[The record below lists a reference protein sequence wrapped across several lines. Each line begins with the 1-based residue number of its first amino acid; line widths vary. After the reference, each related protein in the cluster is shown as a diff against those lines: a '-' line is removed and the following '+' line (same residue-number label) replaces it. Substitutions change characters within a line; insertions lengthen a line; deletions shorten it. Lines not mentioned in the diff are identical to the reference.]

1 LEQHFLAKGNRMN
14 LDTVGF
20 IGGGN
25 MTRAITGGLLDDGYD
40 AQKISIAEPS
50 DARRVALGESLP
62 GIFLSAD
69 NAEVVAR
76 SSCVVL
82 SVKPQIIATVCKD
95 LSDAVQTTRP
105 LVISIAAGARIE
117 DIDAWLGGNNAVV
130 RVMPNQPALL
140 RKGVS
145 GMYGNSITT
154 DAQIAAATNIL
165 SAVGSVV
172 TVASEADIDAVT
184 AVSGSGPA
192 YFYLLIDMI
201 AKTGVELGLDEDVA
215 VQLATQTAVGAS
227 TLAKQS
233 GESMDT
239 LISRVRSPGGTTAA
253 ALDALLESGVH
264 NIFTQALT
272 AARDRATELADDV
285 HCSNSD

>member
-1 LEQHFLAKGNRMN
+1 MN

-25 MTRAITGGLLDDGYD
+25 MTRAIAGGLLDNGYD
-40 AQKISIAEPS
+40 AQKVSIAEPS
-50 DARRVALGESLP
+50 DEQRVALGESLP
-62 GIFLSAD
+62 GVFLSAD
-69 NAEVVAR
+69 NANVVAR
-76 SSCVVL
+76 SGCIVL
-82 SVKPQIIATVCKD
+82 SVKPQIIAAVCKD
-95 LSDAVQTTRP
+95 LSSAVQATKP
-105 LVISIAAGARIE
+105 LVISIAAGPRIE

-130 RVMPNQPALL
+130 RAMPNQPALL

-145 GMYGNSITT
+145 GIYSNGLTT
-154 DAQIAAATNIL
+154 DEQMAAATNIL
-165 SAVGSVV
+165 SAVGPVV
-172 TVASEADIDAVT
+172 AVANEADIDAVT

-215 VQLATQTAVGAS
+215 VQLATQTAVGAT

-253 ALDALLESGVH
+253 ALDALLESGVRD
-264 NIFTQALT
+264 IFSQALT
-272 AARDRATELADDV
+272 AARDRATELADDA
-285 HCSNSD
+285 HRSNSD